1 MACDTPMTP
10 LKPSYLKA
18 PHQWA
23 KGAKRRHCH
32 MQQLRTPERLLQAP
46 NIAANAVGERPRPA
60 RRGMRAR
67 APAAGA
73 GACASFMLPLACA
86 PPSPLSASRLMSS
99 SRSSAPSASCTENC
113 AAGVCSDRFCAC
125 GRAAHGA
132 RASVAQRAQA
142 TPLFSMCTQAT
153 APVQRAGALQPV
165 SLGQTKK
172 RLIESSLSFPS
183 IASLVLYVHQCN
195 HKSPTEEY
203 PSLSAQKPDGKRCT

>member
-125 GRAAHGA
+125 GRAWGSGQCGSARTGNPAVFHVHSGHGTGA
-132 RASVAQRAQA
+132 ESWSTAACKFGPNKKA
-142 TPLFSMCTQAT
+142 TDRVISFFPQYSKPGPLCT
-153 APVQRAGALQPV
+153 PVQPQEPHRGV
-165 SLGQTKK
+165 SQF
-172 RLIESSLSFPS
+172 IS
-183 IASLVLYVHQCN
+183 
-195 HKSPTEEY
+195 TE
-203 PSLSAQKPDGKRCT
+203 A